1 MNDLNSVVRA
11 LPIPV
16 VGIDAERRVIA
27 VNEPGEA
34 LLGGNLEG
42 RHVTTVLRHPA
53 IQDAV
58 DGVLAGARRS
68 EASFH
73 QIENGVQTNWRVTV
87 AAAPVG
93 GPGGALLAFE
103 DETPALTAGVM
114 RRDFVANVS
123 HELKTPLTA
132 IIGFIE
138 TLQGPARDD
147 AEARDRFL
155 ATMAREAARM
165 NRLTQDLLSLS
176 RVEQEERKRPDATVD
191 LADLT
196 RAAFSAMEPAAEG
209 SSVTLT
215 LGLAED
221 LKAIRGDADQL
232 AQVLSNLIENAIK
245 YGGSGGGVE
254 VTLDRVEHDARL
266 QGPAQRVTVR
276 DEGEGIAPQHLARLT
291 ERFYRVDSHRSRAI
305 GGTGLGL
312 AIAKHIA
319 NRHRGRLDIVSKLGQ
334 GSSFSI
340 VLPES

>member
-1 MNDLNSVVRA
+1 MNDLKVVVLA

-16 VGIDAERRVIA
+16 IGIDARRRVTVI
-27 VNEPGEA
+27 NPPGEI

-42 RHVTTVLRHPA
+42 RHIATVLRQPA

-58 DGVLAGARRS
+58 DGVLAGAKKS
-68 EASFH
+68 EASFQ
-73 QIENGVQTNWRVTV
+73 QIENGVQTNWRVSV

-93 GPGGALLAFE
+93 GPGGAILAFE
-103 DETPALTAGVM
+103 DETPSLTAGAM

-147 AEARDRFL
+147 PDARDRFL
-155 ATMAREAARM
+155 ATMAREASRM
-165 NRLTQDLLSLS
+165 NRLTHDLLSLS
-176 RVEQEERKRPDATVD
+176 RVEQEERKRPSTLVSLVEVAQAAVTV
-191 LADLT
+191 
-196 RAAFSAMEPAAEG
+196 MEPTAEG
-209 SSVTLT
+209 NRVVLRTDFAG
-215 LGLAED
+215 GLPPV
-221 LKAIRGDADQL
+221 RGDADQL

-245 YGGSGGGVE
+245 YGGSGGSVDIA
-254 VTLDRVEHDARL
+254 LDRVGHDARL
-266 QGPAQRVTVR
+266 LGPAQRIAVR
-276 DEGEGIAPQHLARLT
+276 DTGEGIAPQHLARLT

-319 NRHRGRLDIVSKLGQ
+319 NRHRGRLDIQSKLGD

-340 VLPES
+340 VLPEA